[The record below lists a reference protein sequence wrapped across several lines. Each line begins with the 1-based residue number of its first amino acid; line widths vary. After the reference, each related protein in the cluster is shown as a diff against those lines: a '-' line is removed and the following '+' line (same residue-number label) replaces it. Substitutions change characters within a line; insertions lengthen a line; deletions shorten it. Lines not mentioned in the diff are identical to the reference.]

1 MLETLTR
8 YGILLRVV
16 HTPDDECTARRGAG
30 ADGYVRVCVVA
41 GGRTG
46 TMWEHFHHLA
56 DIGVRGVGSTL
67 EEAFAE
73 GAYALMAVIASP
85 QRVRPKEP
93 VDIACEAGSP
103 DLLFADWLNELIYEM
118 ETRGMLFS
126 RFEVAIRGEHL
137 EGRAWGE
144 PIDAGRHEPAVAVK
158 AATYMEL
165 KVERRS
171 DGQWVAQCVVDV

>member
-85 QRVRPKEP
+85 QRVRPKVP
-93 VDIACEAGSP
+93 VDIACEAESP

-144 PIDAGRHEPAVAVK
+144 PVAPERHEPAVAVK